1 MGCYRLLQS
10 IVLALVESEV
20 SLSEDQGAYKDITLR
35 VSLFKIKL
43 PPRKCIKE
51 TCLSRLCTGWRDT
64 KLPLELRNNRWLSL
78 RFDDR
83 IYLCDP
89 VNFSQQ
95 FRVVPDSQSVSASKI
110 NHLKCESKFNV

>member
-1 MGCYRLLQS
+1 MGCHCLLRS

-51 TCLSRLCTGWRDT
+51 IVPRAIEKDT
-64 KLPLELRNNRWLSL
+64 VG
-78 RFDDR
+78 F
-83 IYLCDP
+83 
-89 VNFSQQ
+89 
-95 FRVVPDSQSVSASKI
+95 
-110 NHLKCESKFNV
+110 